1 MIVCKNCEFEVNT
14 SMRHSLMKNCCPSC
28 GSALLGD
35 LHSRRLDLMKQ
46 RILEQE
52 FSQEL
57 SNELIFDLSLFIMS
71 EFFPVNTEA
80 TNEEEPIPI
89 DESLVAAEEFKE
101 ESYDNIREEIRS
113 EAITD
118 MEDALENADEDL
130 KVARLKRIAKESKVK
145 NSGPTVRRVSD

>member
-57 SNELIFDLSLFIMS
+57 NNELIFDLSLFIMS

-80 TNEEEPIPI
+80 TNE
-89 DESLVAAEEFKE
+89 
-101 ESYDNIREEIRS
+101 
-113 EAITD
+113 
-118 MEDALENADEDL
+118 
-130 KVARLKRIAKESKVK
+130 
-145 NSGPTVRRVSD
+145 

>member
-1 MIVCKNCEFEVNT
+1 MIVCKNCEFEVNI

-35 LHSRRLDLMKQ
+35 LHSRRLEFMKK

-57 SNELIFDLSLFIMS
+57 NNELVFDISLFIMS
-71 EFFPVNTEA
+71 EFFPVNTDV
-80 TNEEEPIPI
+80 TNEEESVSD
-89 DESLVAAEEFKE
+89 DEKLVVEEEFGE
-101 ESYDNIREEIRS
+101 EDYNNIRDEIRG
-113 EAITD
+113 EALTN
-118 MEDALENADEDL
+118 MEDALEDVDADL
-130 KVARLKRIAKESKVK
+130 KVARLKRIANETPVK

>member
-35 LHSRRLDLMKQ
+35 LHSRRLNLMKQ

-57 SNELIFDLSLFIMS
+57 NNELIFDLSLFIMS

-80 TNEEEPIPI
+80 TNEEEPIPV
-89 DESLVAAEEFKE
+89 DESLVAVEEFKE

-113 EAITD
+113 EALTD

>member
-57 SNELIFDLSLFIMS
+57 NNELIFDLSLFIMS

-80 TNEEEPIPI
+80 TNEEESIPV
-89 DESLVAAEEFKE
+89 DESLVAVEEFKE

-113 EAITD
+113 EALTD

>member
-57 SNELIFDLSLFIMS
+57 NNELIFDLSLFIMS

-80 TNEEEPIPI
+80 TNEEEPIPV
-89 DESLVAAEEFKE
+89 DESLVAVEEFKE
-101 ESYDNIREEIRS
+101 ESYDNIREEIRN
-113 EAITD
+113 EALTD
-118 MEDALENADEDL
+118 MEDALESADEDL

>member
-35 LHSRRLDLMKQ
+35 LHSRRLNLMKQ

-57 SNELIFDLSLFIMS
+57 NNELIFDLSLFIMS
-71 EFFPVNTEA
+71 EFFPVNTEV
-80 TNEEEPIPI
+80 TSEEEAVSD
-89 DESLVAAEEFKE
+89 DESLVAVEEFKE
-101 ESYDNIREEIRS
+101 ESYDNIREEIRN
-113 EAITD
+113 EALTD
-118 MEDALENADEDL
+118 IEDALESADEDL
-130 KVARLKRIAKESKVK
+130 KVARLKRIAKESQVK

>member
-57 SNELIFDLSLFIMS
+57 NNELIFDLSLFIMS

-89 DESLVAAEEFKE
+89 DESLVAVEEFKE

-113 EAITD
+113 EALTD